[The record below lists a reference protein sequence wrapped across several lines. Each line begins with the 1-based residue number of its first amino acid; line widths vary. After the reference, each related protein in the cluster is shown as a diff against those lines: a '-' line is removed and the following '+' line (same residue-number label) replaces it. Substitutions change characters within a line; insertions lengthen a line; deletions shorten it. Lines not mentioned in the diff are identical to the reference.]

1 MGKISYEERLR
12 IYESK
17 KQEIARTSRTPVE
30 YEKRIKALAKRLN
43 I

>member
-1 MGKISYEERLR
+1 MTYRERLA

-17 KQEIARTSRTPVE
+17 KAEIARTTKSAAE
-30 YEKRIKALAKRLN
+30 YEKRIKALARRLN

>member
-1 MGKISYEERLR
+1 MPLSYRERLR

-17 KQEIARTSRTPVE
+17 KQEIARTSRTAEE
-30 YEKRIKALAKRLN
+30 YEKRIKALARRLN

>member
-1 MGKISYEERLR
+1 MALSYEARLR

-17 KQEIARTSRTPVE
+17 KQEIRRTSRTPEE
-30 YEKRIKALAKRLN
+30 YEKRIKALARRLN